1 MNAFEDHT
9 GRVILEAMRYDRIF
23 DQNKLGPFGEALPYP
38 TRWTMDVGTG
48 SVTEDR
54 FDDRASEF
62 PRVHP
67 NLEGQETQFGY
78 ALGVGRDANALD
90 FNQILKYHRRDDQVT
105 VHQLASSKMASEPV
119 FVPRADAKS
128 EDEGYLM
135 SYVYD
140 QDKNSSELIVLD
152 AQNVSAEP
160 IASIDLPQRVPF
172 GFHGSWV
179 PV

>member
-1 MNAFEDHT
+1 
-9 GRVILEAMRYDRIF
+9 
-23 DQNKLGPFGEALPYP
+23 
-38 TRWTMDVGTG
+38 
-48 SVTEDR
+48 
-54 FDDRASEF
+54 
-62 PRVHP
+62 
-67 NLEGQETQFGY
+67 
-78 ALGVGRDANALD
+78 
-90 FNQILKYHRRDDQVT
+90 
-105 VHQLASSKMASEPV
+105 MASEPV
-119 FVPRADAKS
+119 FIPRADAKS

-160 IASIDLPQRVPF
+160 IASIYLPQRVPF

>member
-1 MNAFEDHT
+1 
-9 GRVILEAMRYDRIF
+9 
-23 DQNKLGPFGEALPYP
+23 
-38 TRWTMDVGTG
+38 
-48 SVTEDR
+48 
-54 FDDRASEF
+54 
-62 PRVHP
+62 
-67 NLEGQETQFGY
+67 
-78 ALGVGRDANALD
+78 
-90 FNQILKYHRRDDQVT
+90 
-105 VHQLASSKMASEPV
+105 MASEPV
-119 FVPRADAKS
+119 FVPRADANAKS

-160 IASIDLPQRVPF
+160 IACIDLAQRVPF